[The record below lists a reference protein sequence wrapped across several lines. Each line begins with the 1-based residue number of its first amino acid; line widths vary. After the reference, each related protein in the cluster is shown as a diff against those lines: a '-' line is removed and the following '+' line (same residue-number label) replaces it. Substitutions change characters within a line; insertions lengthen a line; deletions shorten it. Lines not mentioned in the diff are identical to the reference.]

1 MKGGESRCVRFF
13 KDFGAHEKRRNR
25 SLSKIH
31 DPKDE
36 GSHDSRWGFLCHLD

>member
-1 MKGGESRCVRFF
+1 MNGGESRRVKFL

-36 GSHDSRWGFLCHLD
+36 